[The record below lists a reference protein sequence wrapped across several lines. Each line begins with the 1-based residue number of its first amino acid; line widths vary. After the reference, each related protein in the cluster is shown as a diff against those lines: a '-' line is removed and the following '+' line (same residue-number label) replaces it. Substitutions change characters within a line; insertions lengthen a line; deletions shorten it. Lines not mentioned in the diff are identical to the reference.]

1 MKVKELK
8 KIINNLDDNVDLWFY
23 LLPKDKGLAE
33 HSDENDIQ
41 VGNLQVIASGQL
53 DDVGI
58 NGCPSIDIGLEVTD
72 NMR

>member
-41 VGNLQVIASGQL
+41 VGNLQVICENGL
-53 DDVGI
+53 DYDKPFV
-58 NGCPSIDIGLEVTD
+58 DIGLEVLE
-72 NMR
+72 NGIVY